1 MIMASQSF
9 FVIGKVVKAF
19 GIRGEIV
26 VRSFADSPG
35 RFGRLKSIFLGPD
48 ERTAREIQVEVV
60 RVEER
65 GVRLKLVGVDDR
77 TAAEK
82 IVGMLVFVDAKNRV
96 KPPPGRFF
104 VHEVVGLRVLDETGR
119 VVGTVREI
127 LKLPGQDVYVIER
140 HGRDI
145 MVPAVKEFVQEID
158 PVAGVIRV
166 RLIEGMVEE

>member
-1 MIMASQSF
+1 VIMASQSF
-9 FVIGKVVKAF
+9 LAIGKVVKAF

-35 RFGRLKSIFLGPD
+35 RFGHLKSVFVGPD
-48 ERTAREIQVEVV
+48 EGTAREIQVEGV
-60 RVEER
+60 RVEVR
-65 GVRLKLVGVDDR
+65 GVRLKLVDVDDR

-82 IVGMLVFVDAKNRV
+82 FVGALVFVDGKNRV
-96 KPPPGRFF
+96 KPPRGRFF

-119 VVGTVREI
+119 VLGTVREI
-127 LKLPGQDVYVIER
+127 LKLPAQDVYVIER

-145 MVPAVKEFVQEID
+145 LVPAVKEFVQEID